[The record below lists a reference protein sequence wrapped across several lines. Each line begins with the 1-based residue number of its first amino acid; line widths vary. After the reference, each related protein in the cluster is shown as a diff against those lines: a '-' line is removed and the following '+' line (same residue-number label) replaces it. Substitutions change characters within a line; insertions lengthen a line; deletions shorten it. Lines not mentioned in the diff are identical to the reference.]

1 MVKPSQL
8 VVLQSFVGNI
18 DGADILFRAGDSID
32 ATHEAVKKWPDLFA
46 PPTLTHEVEQ
56 ATAAPG
62 EKRGA

>member
-1 MVKPSQL
+1 MAKSEGQL

-18 DGADILFRAGDSID
+18 DGADVLFRAGETND
-32 ATHEAVKKWPDLFA
+32 AFFGEPKASQHT
-46 PPTLTHEVEQ
+46 VEQ